1 MSNKGKTY
9 MESETYVPRWFV
21 WLGMIVALLSPYIMA
36 FVVIALLSGN
46 ILLYFLSDILGLII
60 ALLAVPII
68 SLIIIAYAYL
78 WYARDAYWY
87 KDAENTILNVLALL
101 FIIGYPIAFVISLNT
116 SMGVYFVG
124 AYLLVIFV
132 ASYLYR
138 WQPRVSTR
146 MGYKFALF
154 WAGVAVV
161 VVTTITGMDI
171 YINHGLN
178 ALITAMSP
186 LVWYKYVMPYAMAPF
201 LAERM
206 GFTNALQIIPTIGLM
221 AFVVGFSEEGWAR
234 MSIPLLARYF
244 DNNIMLSVWWLGTTW
259 ISLHA
264 VVIAIA
270 VAEFGGL
277 LGVISAFLVI
287 PIELIILS
295 VISVFIFYVFAKT
308 GDYVSA
314 ALAHGFYDMLV
325 SLGAIG
331 LIVGI
336 AFIIIYWK
344 YRHVS

>member
-1 MSNKGKTY
+1 MSDKGKTY

-21 WLGMIVALLSPYIMA
+21 WLGMITALLTPYVVA
-36 FVVIALLSGN
+36 FIVIALLTGN
-46 ILLYFLSDILGLII
+46 ILLFLLSDILGLII
-60 ALLAVPII
+60 ALLSIPII

-78 WYARDAYWY
+78 WYARDPYWY
-87 KDAENTILNVLALL
+87 KDVENTIPNVLALL
-101 FIIGYPIAFVISLNT
+101 FIIGYPIAFVISLNS

-124 AYLLVIFV
+124 AYLIVIFV
-132 ASYLYR
+132 ASFLYK
-138 WQPRVSTR
+138 WQPRVPTR
-146 MGYKFALF
+146 IGYKFALF

-161 VVTTITGMDI
+161 VVDTITGMDI

-178 ALITAMSP
+178 ALITALSP
-186 LVWYKYVMPYAMAPF
+186 LVWYKYVIPYAMTPF
-201 LAERM
+201 LVERM
-206 GFTNALQIIPTIGLM
+206 GFTNALQIIPMIGMM

-264 VVIAIA
+264 VVIAIEVA
-270 VAEFGGL
+270 VLGGL
-277 LGVISAFLVI
+277 LGIIGAFLLI
-287 PIELIILS
+287 PFNLIILS

-325 SLGAIG
+325 SLGDIG